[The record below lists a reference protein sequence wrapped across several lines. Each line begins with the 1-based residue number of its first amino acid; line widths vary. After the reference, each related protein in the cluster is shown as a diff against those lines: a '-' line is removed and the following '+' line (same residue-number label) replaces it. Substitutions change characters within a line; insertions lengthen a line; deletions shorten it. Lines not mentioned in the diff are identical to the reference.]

1 MISALRSAFGS
12 RKFLATLIGAVV
24 VAAGSALGL
33 SEDQA
38 TKIAGMIIAYVL
50 GQGMADAGA
59 AKAKVAEAT
68 KALSVEVE
76 DLGPA
81 DKAAALRDAAGE

>member
-1 MISALRSAFGS
+1 
-12 RKFLATLIGAVV
+12 LIGAVV

-38 TKIAGMIIAYVL
+38 SKVAAMICAYIV
-50 GQGMADAGA
+50 GSRAWPIAGA

-68 KALSVEVE
+68 KALSVEVK

-81 DKAAALRDAAGE
+81 EKAVALREAAGE